1 MKAMRWSLGAAIGLA
16 ATVGCGSNGGK
27 TDGEAGPDSGSGE
40 SSSPEDAANDGAGA
54 TVPDSGALDAGIPPT
69 DAGEGGSKKMLPSD
83 GASGGPFVCGTQTC
97 NPATQYCEHA
107 NSNIAGGATTVSCVS
122 FDGGC
127 SPVSCSCLG
136 LQATAS
142 APGQCGCYESGGE
155 VSYGFCP
162 P

>member
-1 MKAMRWSLGAAIGLA
+1 MKTMRWTLGAVIALA
-16 ATVGCGSNGGK
+16 AAVGCGSTSG
-27 TDGEAGPDSGSGE
+27 TTTSDAGPDSGSGE
-40 SSSPEDAANDGAGA
+40 SASPEDAATEGTILAADSAPA
-54 TVPDSGALDAGIPPT
+54 DSGDASA
-69 DAGEGGSKKMLPSD
+69 AGEGGSKKMLPSD
-83 GASGGPFVCGTQTC
+83 GASAGPFVCGTQTC
-97 NPATQYCEHA
+97 DPATQYCEHA

>member
-1 MKAMRWSLGAAIGLA
+1 MKAMRPSLGAVIALA

-27 TDGEAGPDSGSGE
+27 ANGEAGADSGSGE
-40 SSSPEDAANDGAGA
+40 SSSAQDAADDGAGA
-54 TVPDSGALDAGIPPT
+54 TVPDSGALDGMAPT
-69 DAGEGGSKKMLPSD
+69 DGGEGGSKKMRQSD
-83 GASGGPFVCGTQTC
+83 GASGSPFVCGAQTC
-97 NPATQYCEHA
+97 DPATQYCEYA
-107 NSNIAGGATTVSCVS
+107 NSNIGGTTTVSCVS

-127 SPVSCSCLG
+127 SPASCSCLG
-136 LQATAS
+136 LQAAAS